1 MGLDWIVLDKPRE
14 DKKEVYDQILNQIDE
29 LEQINYD
36 ESIMEEL
43 CKKLKE
49 VSVTKYETL
58 KCPKVGDS
66 EETVMYFIKNMYPY
80 SKIRYN
86 SNIITSLN
94 ECKDQYIPQL
104 SPEFDKISNHTTG
117 IVTSIFDFRGGVIG
131 NNSLLSSELR
141 NEAYTDKNPEEM
153 MIYADKLEIHIQKY
167 NGKELEEINEDQ
179 QMNYKLIKEGIYWL
193 RFWAERDHGI
203 NAWY

>member
-1 MGLDWIVLDKPRE
+1 MGLDWLVLDKPRE

-58 KCPKVGDS
+58 KCPKVGDN

-104 SPEFDKISNHTTG
+104 SPEFNKISGHTHG
-117 IVTSIFDFRGGVIG
+117 LITSVFDFRGAVIG
-131 NNSLLSSELR
+131 NNSLLSLELR
-141 NEAYTDKNPEEM
+141 NEAYKDKNPEEM
-153 MIYADKLEIHIQKY
+153 MIYADKLEIHIQIY
-167 NGKELEEINEDQ
+167 NSKELEEMNEDQ
-179 QMNYKLIKEGIYWL
+179 QINYKLIKEGIHWL
-193 RFWAERDHGI
+193 RFWAERGHGI